1 MVDIGY
7 FALCLAL
14 LSSGYGVLASA
25 LGARRG
31 HLGLVRSGENGVL
44 ATCALLTLAV
54 LALWHAFL
62 SHDFQVEYVA
72 ENSNRAMPLFY
83 LVTALWGG
91 QNGSLLFWGWI
102 LSLYSAGL
110 AALYRQRYRELMPYA
125 LATLS
130 LSSFFFCIV
139 HLFAADPFQRL
150 PFTPEDGRGLNP
162 ILQHPVMAIHPP
174 MLYLGMVGMVVPFAF
189 AIAALLTGK
198 LDATWLRASRR
209 WMLIP
214 WTFLGFGLLLGG
226 KWAYVELGWGG
237 YWGWDPVENSSLMPW
252 LVATAFLH
260 SIMIQERKGML
271 KVWNVALAILTY
283 ALCLFGT
290 FMTRSGIISSV
301 HAFAQSNIGPFFGT
315 FLVLTLI
322 FSFGLLWLRLPLLKA
337 ENRLESFA
345 SRETAFLLNNW
356 ILLGMLFAVFWGT
369 VFPLVS
375 EALTD
380 EQITVGPPFF
390 NQVTIPIGLV
400 LLLLTGAG
408 PLFAWHRT
416 SRESLR
422 KNFTYPVTAGALSC
436 GVFFVLGVR
445 DPYVVLSFGLCV
457 FVLVALTSEFHAGAR
472 ARMHSTGEPYPVALY
487 RLCAKNRR
495 RYGGY
500 LTHLGLVL
508 LFAGFTGKAFTQE
521 AEVVLDQRASRQVG
535 EYRITFAALASAENA
550 NYSTT
555 TAALALHRGEQFLGT
570 LLPERRYY
578 PAFDQGTTEVSVYS
592 TWREDFY
599 VILVGSAEDDSA
611 KFQIYINPLINF
623 VWLGAVVLVL
633 GALWAMW
640 PTPRDRRLAQMDRET
655 AMDSAIA
662 RRPRAYVSVLAALAL
677 GFSPVGAATTA
688 EIKAVAEDLV
698 CLCGN
703 CNRESLATC
712 LCTDFAVPE
721 REAIGLAL
729 DQDQTRQQ
737 IIDGYVARFGPM
749 ALAAPPHEGFNLL
762 AWIAPFLALLFG
774 VALVRTLLVRWK
786 DQGQAPLQ
794 SKAPPADH
802 GQDPSRLRRELDH
815 YDDRPGRPNRR
826 GP

>member
-14 LSSGYGVLASA
+14 LSSGYGALASA

-44 ATCALLTLAV
+44 ATCALLTLAL
-54 LALWHAFL
+54 LALWHAL
-62 SHDFQVEYVA
+62 ISHDFQVEYVA

-102 LSLYSAGL
+102 LSIYSAGL

-130 LSSFFFCIV
+130 LTSFFFCIV
-139 HLFAADPFQRL
+139 HLFAADPFQHL

-301 HAFAQSNIGPFFGT
+301 HAFAQSNIGPFFST

-408 PLFAWHRT
+408 PLFAWRRT

-422 KNFTYPVTAGALSC
+422 KNFTYPGMAGVLSC
-436 GVFFVLGVR
+436 GVFFVLGIR

-500 LTHLGLVL
+500 MTHLGLVL

-535 EYRITFAALASAENA
+535 EYRITFASLASAENA

-555 TAALALHRGEQFLGT
+555 TAALALHHGDQFLGT

-592 TWREDFY
+592 TWSEDFY
-599 VILVGSAEDDSA
+599 VILVGSAEDHSA
-611 KFQIYINPLINF
+611 KFQVYINPLINF

-640 PTPRDRRLAQMDRET
+640 PTPRDRRLAQIDREA
-655 AMDSAIA
+655 AMDSTSA
-662 RRPRAYVSVLAALAL
+662 RTPRTYVSVLVALAL

-749 ALAAPPHEGFNLL
+749 ALAVPPHEGFNLL
-762 AWIAPFLALLFG
+762 AWVAPFLALLFG

-794 SKAPPADH
+794 PKAPPADC
-802 GQDPSRLRRELDH
+802 GPDSSRLRRELDH
-815 YDDRPGRPNRR
+815 YDDRPVRPDRR
-826 GP
+826 EP

>member
-130 LSSFFFCIV
+130 LTSFFFCIV

-400 LLLLTGAG
+400 LLLL
-408 PLFAWHRT
+408 W
-416 SRESLR
+416 
-422 KNFTYPVTAGALSC
+422 
-436 GVFFVLGVR
+436 
-445 DPYVVLSFGLCV
+445 
-457 FVLVALTSEFHAGAR
+457 VLVRSSLGTALPAR
-472 ARMHSTGEPYPVALY
+472 V
-487 RLCAKNRR
+487 CAK
-495 RYGGY
+495 
-500 LTHLGLVL
+500 T
-508 LFAGFTGKAFTQE
+508 
-521 AEVVLDQRASRQVG
+521 
-535 EYRITFAALASAENA
+535 
-550 NYSTT
+550 
-555 TAALALHRGEQFLGT
+555 
-570 LLPERRYY
+570 
-578 PAFDQGTTEVSVYS
+578 
-592 TWREDFY
+592 
-599 VILVGSAEDDSA
+599 
-611 KFQIYINPLINF
+611 
-623 VWLGAVVLVL
+623 
-633 GALWAMW
+633 
-640 PTPRDRRLAQMDRET
+640 
-655 AMDSAIA
+655 
-662 RRPRAYVSVLAALAL
+662 
-677 GFSPVGAATTA
+677 SP
-688 EIKAVAEDLV
+688 I
-698 CLCGN
+698 
-703 CNRESLATC
+703 R
-712 LCTDFAVPE
+712 
-721 REAIGLAL
+721 
-729 DQDQTRQQ
+729 
-737 IIDGYVARFGPM
+737 
-749 ALAAPPHEGFNLL
+749 
-762 AWIAPFLALLFG
+762 
-774 VALVRTLLVRWK
+774 
-786 DQGQAPLQ
+786 
-794 SKAPPADH
+794 
-802 GQDPSRLRRELDH
+802 
-815 YDDRPGRPNRR
+815 
-826 GP
+826 

>member
-14 LSSGYGVLASA
+14 LSSGYGALASA

-44 ATCALLTLAV
+44 ATCALLTLAL
-54 LALWHAFL
+54 LALWHAL
-62 SHDFQVEYVA
+62 ISHDFQVEYVA

-102 LSLYSAGL
+102 LSIYSAGL

-130 LSSFFFCIV
+130 LTSFFFCIV
-139 HLFAADPFQRL
+139 HLFAADPFQHL

-301 HAFAQSNIGPFFGT
+301 HAFAQSNIGPFFST

-408 PLFAWHRT
+408 PLFAWRRT

-422 KNFTYPVTAGALSC
+422 KNFTYPGMAGVLSC
-436 GVFFVLGVR
+436 GVFFMLGVR

-500 LTHLGLVL
+500 MTHLGLVL

-535 EYRITFAALASAENA
+535 EYRITFASLASAENA

-555 TAALALHRGEQFLGT
+555 TAALALHHGDQFLGT

-592 TWREDFY
+592 TWSEDFY
-599 VILVGSAEDDSA
+599 VILVGSAEDHSA
-611 KFQIYINPLINF
+611 KFQVYINPLINF

-640 PTPRDRRLAQMDRET
+640 PTPRDRRLAQVDRET
-655 AMDSAIA
+655 AMDSTFA
-662 RRPRAYVSVLAALAL
+662 RRPRTYVSVLAALAL

-737 IIDGYVARFGPM
+737 IINGYVARFGPM
-749 ALAAPPHEGFNLL
+749 ALAVPPHEGFNLL
-762 AWIAPFLALLFG
+762 AWVAPFLALLFG

-794 SKAPPADH
+794 PKAPPADC
-802 GQDPSRLRRELDH
+802 GPDSSRLRRELDH
-815 YDDRPGRPNRR
+815 YDDRPVRPDRR
-826 GP
+826 EP

>member
-14 LSSGYGVLASA
+14 LSSGYGALASA

-44 ATCALLTLAV
+44 ATCALLTLAL
-54 LALWHAFL
+54 LALWHAL
-62 SHDFQVEYVA
+62 ISHDFQVEYVA

-102 LSLYSAGL
+102 LSIYSAGL

-130 LSSFFFCIV
+130 LTSFFFCIV
-139 HLFAADPFQRL
+139 HLFAADPFQHL

-301 HAFAQSNIGPFFGT
+301 HAFAQSNIGPFFST

-408 PLFAWHRT
+408 PLFAWCRT

-422 KNFTYPVTAGALSC
+422 KNFTYPGMAGVLSC
-436 GVFFVLGVR
+436 GVFFMLGIR

-500 LTHLGLVL
+500 MTHLGLVL

-521 AEVVLDQRASRQVG
+521 ADVVLDQRASRQVG
-535 EYRITFAALASAENA
+535 EYRITFASLASAENA

-555 TAALALHRGEQFLGT
+555 TAALALHHGDQFLGT

-592 TWREDFY
+592 TWSEDFY
-599 VILVGSAEDDSA
+599 VILVGSAEDHSA
-611 KFQIYINPLINF
+611 KFQVYINPLINF

-640 PTPRDRRLAQMDRET
+640 PTPRDRRLAQVDRET
-655 AMDSAIA
+655 AMDSTSV
-662 RRPRAYVSVLAALAL
+662 RTPRTYVSVLAALAL

-749 ALAAPPHEGFNLL
+749 ALAVPPHEGFNLL
-762 AWIAPFLALLFG
+762 AWVAPFLALLFG

-794 SKAPPADH
+794 PKAPPADC
-802 GQDPSRLRRELDH
+802 GPDSSRLRRELDL
-815 YDDRPGRPNRR
+815 YDDRPVRPDRR
-826 GP
+826 EP